1 MASDRRLQANRLNA
15 QKSTGPRSRAG
26 KQRAARNA
34 YRHGLAAASR
44 VTTTEDIDVLARMIA
59 GESDNPLVREHARD
73 AAQAVS
79 DLKAIGRIRAAL
91 VERASVLGTMERPK
105 LFESIRDIKSFLS
118 SIAMGETPEL
128 PARGELPAPKSTQSE
143 ECMGEAVRVAIK
155 ELANLHRYE
164 ARAAGRRNR
173 AVKEI
178 IRARSRAED

>member
-1 MASDRRLQANRLNA
+1 MTSDRRLQANRLNA

-26 KQRAARNA
+26 KQRAASNA

-44 VTTTEDIDVLARMIA
+44 VTTTDLDLLARMIA

-91 VERASVLGTMERPK
+91 VQRASVLGTMERPK

-118 SIAMGETPEL
+118 SIAMGEMPEL
-128 PARGELPAPKSTQSE
+128 PARGELPAPKPTQSE
-143 ECMGEAVRVAIK
+143 ECMAEAVRVAVK
-155 ELANLHRYE
+155 ELAKLHRYE

-178 IRARSRAED
+178 IRARSSAGD

>member
-44 VTTTEDIDVLARMIA
+44 VTTTDLDLLAQMIA

-91 VERASVLGTMERPK
+91 VQRASVLGTMERPK

-118 SIAMGETPEL
+118 SIAMGEMPDL

-143 ECMGEAVRVAIK
+143 ECMAEAVRVAIK
-155 ELANLHRYE
+155 ELTKLHRYE

-178 IRARSRAED
+178 IRARSRAGD

>member
-26 KQRAARNA
+26 KQRAASNA

-59 GESDNPLVREHARD
+59 SESDNPLVREHARD

-79 DLKAIGRIRAAL
+79 DLKAVGRIRAAL
-91 VERASVLGTMERPK
+91 VDRANVLGTMGRSK

-118 SIAMGETPEL
+118 SIAMGEMPEL
-128 PARGELPAPKSTQSE
+128 PARGELPAPKPTQSE
-143 ECMGEAVRVAIK
+143 ECMAEAVRVAVK
-155 ELANLHRYE
+155 ELAKLHRYE

-178 IRARSRAED
+178 IRARSSAGD

>member
-44 VTTTEDIDVLARMIA
+44 VTTTDLDLLAQMIA

-91 VERASVLGTMERPK
+91 VDRANVLGTMERSK

-118 SIAMGETPEL
+118 SIAMGEMPEL
-128 PARGELPAPKSTQSE
+128 PARGELPAPKPTQSE
-143 ECMGEAVRVAIK
+143 ECMAEAVRVALK
-155 ELANLHRYE
+155 ELAKLDRYE
-164 ARAAGRRNR
+164 ARAAGRRNQ
-173 AVKEI
+173 AIKEI
-178 IRARSRAED
+178 VRARSRAGD